1 MRWRPRDSAPRT
13 GAPRRQVDY
22 APPMNLTTATFAARL
37 SVAALA
43 FALGCA
49 SSPSKT
55 EDVASAG
62 PVPTAGPTD
71 RPAPTNLVKDCVCG
85 TEPGCPPCAAPTST
99 ASAKP
104 PSDLGADKP
113 LAWPPP
119 NLTPP
124 HERSKKDGDG
134 VWTPLPV
141 ANLKAGETSPL
152 YTTILR
158 PHPIRNF
165 VVVQF
170 VAIDTTRLDLELIL
184 GTGEPEGT
192 AMPKS
197 KRPGLVASDRLSK
210 LVAVLNGGF
219 KKRHGQHGV
228 GKDGE
233 VAQEAN
239 ADGCTFARL
248 ADGTFRIYPHTR
260 MAPLLEGFRWWR
272 QTPPCLLEDGKRNAD
287 TDNEFKAKK
296 WGGAEDGKKEI
307 RRSIIALGKDPRV
320 LYFGIGDYINAP
332 WLADG
337 MVAAGFDNAAQLD
350 INYSYTRFIMYQGSP
365 EALTVSSPL
374 LTDLKAPRNE
384 YWKDASER
392 DFFALTWR

>member
-1 MRWRPRDSAPRT
+1 MRTFRIAASTTLA
-13 GAPRRQVDY
+13 
-22 APPMNLTTATFAARL
+22 LT
-37 SVAALA
+37 LA
-43 FALGCA
+43 CA
-49 SSPSKT
+49 SG
-55 EDVASAG
+55 SAEPG
-62 PVPTAGPTD
+62 RADGGSDRAVPTASPSDLPTAK
-71 RPAPTNLVKDCVCG
+71 PLATDCVCG
-85 TEPGCPPCAAPTST
+85 TEPGCQPCPVPTTTVASSSST
-99 ASAKP
+99 
-104 PSDLGADKP
+104 PSNDALV
-113 LAWPPP
+113 WPPA
-119 NLTPP
+119 NLTPV

-141 ANLKAGETSPL
+141 ANMKAGETSPL

-165 VVVQF
+165 VVIQF

-184 GTGEPEGT
+184 GNEEPEGT
-192 AMPKS
+192 AMPTS

-219 KKRHGQHGV
+219 MKRHGAHGI

-233 VAQEAN
+233 VAQEPN

-248 ADGTFRIYPHTR
+248 KDGTFRVYPHTR
-260 MAPLLEGFRWWR
+260 LAPLLEGFRWFR
-272 QTPPCLLEDGKRNAD
+272 QTPPCLVEDGKKNLD

-337 MVAAGFDNAAQLD
+337 LVAAGFDNAAELD
-350 INYSYTRFIMYQGSP
+350 INYSYTRFIMYQQGAGG
-365 EALTVSSPL
+365 EMTVSSPL
-374 LTDLKAPRNE
+374 LTDLKAPRNQ
-384 YWKDASER
+384 YWKEASGR